1 MFDPALFAPFWA
13 IMVDIICLTCTNLL
27 LYGLYIVLF
36 IFSLRTLAP
45 RNVPRRR
52 LLVGTTIVMFLLGT
66 CGTFVV
72 VAMAGV
78 SIRITKAVVLG
89 SADLPRLIGVLN
101 VLQLTDVVRGLLN
114 NVVADLLLLYRCYI
128 IWGSKK
134 KILIV
139 PALCILATVVLTVVC
154 WLPKAYIHPRTPFI
168 MTLGTNLLL
177 MFLTAGR
184 IWYVGREMQTVL
196 HHSTLQKQYNTAIMM
211 VVESGAIYCLCLVLW
226 VISLTTLV
234 SNYNG
239 EFAAIFSGITGGLVT
254 QTANIAPTLILVRVG
269 MGRQWTQDT
278 ISIGE
283 RVPSDDNIKFRIPVQ
298 PAESFPVIEI
308 QVAGTSRMS
317 IGS

>member
-1 MFDPALFAPFWA
+1 MEYVVDPALFAHFWA
-13 IMVDIICLTCTNLL
+13 IMVDIICLAC
-27 LYGLYIVLF
+27 LYIVLF

-52 LLVGTTIVMFLLGT
+52 LLVGTTIMMFLLGT

-78 SIRITKAVVLG
+78 SIRITKAMVLG
-89 SADLPRLIGVLN
+89 FADLPRLIGVLDD
-101 VLQLTDVVRGLLN
+101 VLQLTNFVRGLMN
-114 NVVADLLLLYRCYI
+114 TSLYRCYI
-128 IWGSKK
+128 IWGSRK

-139 PALCILATVVLTVVC
+139 PALCILATVVLTVVS
-154 WLPKAYIHPRTPFI
+154 WLPKAYIHPRTSFI
-168 MTLGTNLLL
+168 MTLGTNFLL

-184 IWYVGREMQTVL
+184 IWYVGREVQTVL

-226 VISLTTLV
+226 
-234 SNYNG
+234 
-239 EFAAIFSGITGGLVT
+239 AAIFSGITGGLVT
-254 QTANIAPTLILVRVG
+254 QTANIAPTLILVQVG
-269 MGRQWTQDT
+269 MGHQWTQDT

-298 PAESFPVIEI
+298 PAESFPVTEI
-308 QVAGTSRMS
+308 K
-317 IGS
+317 